1 MSKLQVTDTEM
12 KAYYDA
18 HKDEFATVPSVTLR
32 EITINVPTTPQ
43 GINVA
48 ADDAA
53 KAKAE
58 EVRAKILANEPFARL
73 AADYSDSGSK
83 ANGGLVGPLAKSD
96 LSEDL
101 QKAIAGLKT
110 GGVTPVIRTTRGYQI
125 IKIENLQDSTT
136 KPFDEARGDIA
147 DKIANG
153 KRQGE
158 YRKFIIRLR
167 AEAII
172 DWKNDEIKKAY
183 EVGLKQEEAE
193 TPQPYM
199 DPRWYAIWTRSRHE
213 KIVRD
218 QLEKKGDV
226 DVFLPT
232 IGKWSRWKD
241 RKKKI
246 DWPLFPGYVFARFVA
261 DERIG
266 VLKVDG
272 VVQIISNNGMLSP
285 IPEEEI
291 ESIRTLVESE
301 LAYDPV
307 PLIKEGDMVRVAH
320 GPLKGVVGRLIRKG
334 AHARLILSVDLIGQA
349 VSVEVDAA
357 DVKPY

>member
-1 MSKLQVTDTEM
+1 M
-12 KAYYDA
+12 
-18 HKDEFATVPSVTLR
+18 
-32 EITINVPTTPQ
+32 
-43 GINVA
+43 
-48 ADDAA
+48 
-53 KAKAE
+53 
-58 EVRAKILANEPFARL
+58 
-73 AADYSDSGSK
+73 
-83 ANGGLVGPLAKSD
+83 
-96 LSEDL
+96 
-101 QKAIAGLKT
+101 
-110 GGVTPVIRTTRGYQI
+110 
-125 IKIENLQDSTT
+125 
-136 KPFDEARGDIA
+136 
-147 DKIANG
+147 
-153 KRQGE
+153 
-158 YRKFIIRLR
+158 KFIAKLR

-183 EVGLKQEEAE
+183 EVGLKQEAGRPKPQRSDRGW
-193 TPQPYM
+193 TPS
-199 DPRWYAIWTRSRHE
+199 WYAIWTRSRHE
-213 KIVRD
+213 KLVRD
-218 QLEKKGDV
+218 QLEKKADV

-246 DWPLFPGYVFARFVA
+246 DWPLFPGYVFARFVP

-272 VVQIISNNGMLSP
+272 VVQIISNNGILSP
-285 IPEEEI
+285 IPDEEI
-291 ESIRTLVESE
+291 DSIRTLVESE